1 MVFQIPQPGS
11 YTASHWCS
19 VSLEM
24 CGYPEEEED
33 EDQLPDV
40 VGDTVARDI
49 YILIVILRS

>member
-1 MVFQIPQPGS
+1 
-11 YTASHWCS
+11 
-19 VSLEM
+19 M